1 MFRVRVFAFG
11 MRRAG
16 SSLIIG
22 YHRAG
27 EGARVGRVGALSAD
41 LSLHAITV
49 MIRTS
54 ALARGADVVELSRSS
69 ACAGVPPYIVR

>member
-49 MIRTS
+49 MVRDGACVTPD
-54 ALARGADVVELSRSS
+54 ARLLDSR
-69 ACAGVPPYIVR
+69 